1 VPFASRAAGEAEHG
15 VPDLPVTHRS
25 DATVLRAVE
34 ARLAPALAAGPLA
47 HTAGERRA
55 LLREMNLAVA
65 AQVRGYYARAWAEGD
80 PDAVI
85 REFVC
90 ECGGPACDRFIR
102 LPVSTVETAPALA
115 PGHQH

>member
-1 VPFASRAAGEAEHG
+1 

-25 DATVLRAVE
+25 NATILRAVE